1 MKKPSGVIL
10 YQGPSLLDGA
20 PIVVIATGLDSSSN
34 GKTGNMVQTHI
45 IRADMLPVAAIQ
57 EGKDSS
63 ICGDCVHRGD
73 GTGKGRTCYVS
84 VYQAQTAVYK
94 AFLRGSYPVYDPAVH
109 DKYLE
114 GRAVRIGSYGDPTAA
129 PIEVWQSLKQLASM
143 TTGYSHQWRTIAKA
157 WAKLVMAS
165 ADTPDDVA
173 HARQLG
179 YRSFRV
185 GDEKLE
191 GEVLCPASKEA
202 GKKLQCIDCGACG
215 GADGRNSSIYI
226 PLHGGT
232 AVMSNKPRLIA
243 RIAA

>member
-34 GKTGNMVQTHI
+34 GKTGDMVQTHI
-45 IRADMLPVAAIQ
+45 LRADLSPLAAIQ

-63 ICGDCVHRGD
+63 ICGDCFHRGD
-73 GTGKGRTCYVS
+73 GAGKERTCYVT

-94 AFLRGSYPVYDPAVH
+94 AFLRGSYPVYDPVIH
-109 DKYLE
+109 DQYLS
-114 GRAVRIGSYGDPTAA
+114 GRAVRFGSYGDPAAA
-129 PIEVWQSLKQLASM
+129 PIELWHNLKRLASI

-173 HARQLG
+173 EARQLG

-185 GDEKLE
+185 GDEKLA
-191 GEVLCPASKEA
+191 GEVLCPASK
-202 GKKLQCIDCGACG
+202 KQ
-215 GADGRNSSIYI
+215 
-226 PLHGGT
+226 
-232 AVMSNKPRLIA
+232 A
-243 RIAA
+243 RSYSV

>member
-34 GKTGNMVQTHI
+34 SKTGNMIQTHI
-45 IRADMLPVAAIQ
+45 LRADMLPMDAIYNG
-57 EGKDSS
+57 EDSS
-63 ICGDCVHRGD
+63 ICGDCPHRGD
-73 GTGKGRTCYVS
+73 GTGKGRTCYVT

-114 GRAVRIGSYGDPTAA
+114 GRAVRIGTYGDPTAA
-129 PIEVWQSLKQLASM
+129 PIEVWHNLKTLASI
-143 TTGYSHQWRTIAKA
+143 TTGYSHQWRTISQE

-185 GDEKLE
+185 GDEKLQ

>member
-34 GKTGNMVQTHI
+34 GKTGDMVQTHI
-45 IRADMLPVAAIQ
+45 IRADLSPLAAIQ

-63 ICGDCVHRGD
+63 ICGDCFHRGD
-73 GTGKGRTCYVS
+73 GTGKHRTCYVT

-114 GRAVRIGSYGDPTAA
+114 GRAVRFGSYGDPAAA
-129 PIEVWQSLKQLASM
+129 PIEVWHNLKRLASI
-143 TTGYSHQWRTIAKA
+143 TTGYSHQWRIVSPD

-173 HARQLG
+173 EARQLG

-185 GDEKLE
+185 GDEKLA

-226 PLHGGT
+226 PLHGGA

>member
-20 PIVVIATGLDSSSN
+20 PIVVIATGLNASSN
-34 GKTGNMVQTHI
+34 SKTGDMVQTHI
-45 IRADMLPVAAIQ
+45 IRADMLPMDAIYNG
-57 EGKDSS
+57 EDSS
-63 ICGDCVHRGD
+63 ICGDCFHRGD
-73 GTGKGRTCYVS
+73 GTGKHRTCYVT
-84 VYQAQTAVYK
+84 VYQAQTAIYK
-94 AFLRGSYPVYDPAVH
+94 AFLRGSYPVYDPVNH
-109 DKYLE
+109 DQYLS
-114 GRAVRIGSYGDPTAA
+114 GRAIRFGSYGDPAAA
-129 PIEVWQSLKQLASM
+129 PIDMWRALKTLASM

-173 HARQLG
+173 TASALG

-185 GDEKLE
+185 GDEKLA

-215 GADGRNSSIYI
+215 GADGRKASIYI
-226 PLHGGT
+226 PLHGGA

>member
-20 PIVVIATGLDSSSN
+20 PIVVIATGLHSSRN
-34 GKTGNMVQTHI
+34 GKTGDMVQTHI
-45 IRADMLPVAAIQ
+45 LRADMLPVAAIQ

-73 GTGKGRTCYVS
+73 GTGKHRTCYVT
-84 VYQAQTAVYK
+84 VYQAQTTVYK

-114 GRAVRIGSYGDPTAA
+114 GRAVRVGTYGDPVAA
-129 PIEVWQSLKQLASM
+129 PIEVWHNLKRLASI

-185 GDEKLE
+185 GDEKLA

-215 GADGRNSSIYI
+215 GADGRKASIYI